1 MDELLPVL
9 ILYSKPHGVTRRF
22 YVHVLTLI
30 QYEMV
35 AILSKSSSQT
45 QRVATPRGAGRVVT
59 R

>member
-1 MDELLPVL
+1 MSFSDIPSSFASCQPFS
-9 ILYSKPHGVTRRF
+9 ISM
-22 YVHVLTLI
+22 HVLTLI

-35 AILSKSSSQT
+35 AILSKSSLQT